1 MGKRE
6 MWEGRREKWGGS
18 KRRNRVTP
26 AMYLDLGYIC
36 PKLAIVLCIA
46 VL

>member
-18 KRRNRVTP
+18 TRRNK
-26 AMYLDLGYIC
+26 AMYIDLGYIC